1 MEGLRQKC
9 KCNVLAIAIQHND
22 TKVLESLPNIDF
34 ILKDNID
41 FVVQLEKENN
51 GNAIAQFILGYC
63 YDQGI
68 VFEKDLSKGVY
79 YYKLAADQNDPSGQN
94 NLGYCYEEGHGV
106 EQDLSKAV
114 YYYKLA
120 ADQNDSS
127 GQNNLGHC
135 YDEGIGIEQDLSMA
149 VYYYKLAADQNNANG
164 QNNLGLCYKHGYGI
178 EKDLL
183 KAAYYFKLASDQ
195 GIIKAKNRLKSLQTN
210 KDFQDLLLS
219 KYMLLLQEVN
229 ELKKENLELRL
240 RPPNIGGPEYEEAKE
255 RFINHEMEILF
266 GFYYFLLGFKW
277 RNTHSSNQT
286 CGIYNHS
293 CK

>member
-41 FVVQLEKENN
+41 FVVQLEKEHN

-63 YDQGI
+63 YAEGI
-68 VFEKDLSKGVY
+68 VFEHDLSKAVY
-79 YYKLAADQNDPSGQN
+79 YYKLAADQNDSSGQN
-94 NLGYCYEEGHGV
+94 NLGYCYEEGYGV
-106 EQDLSKAV
+106 EQDFSKAV

-135 YDEGIGIEQDLSMA
+135 YDEGIGIEQDLLKA
-149 VYYYKLAADQNNANG
+149 AYYYKLA
-164 QNNLGLCYKHGYGI
+164 C
-178 EKDLL
+178 
-183 KAAYYFKLASDQ
+183 DQ
-195 GIIKAKNRLKSLQTN
+195 GSIKAKNSLKKLQN
-210 KDFQDLLLS
+210 RKEFQDLLLS
-219 KYMLLLQEVN
+219 NYMLLLQEVN

-255 RFINHEMEILF
+255 RFNKH
-266 GFYYFLLGFKW
+266 K
-277 RNTHSSNQT
+277 
-286 CGIYNHS
+286 
-293 CK
+293 K

>member
-41 FVVQLEKENN
+41 FVVQLEKEHN

-63 YDQGI
+63 YAEGI
-68 VFEKDLSKGVY
+68 VFE
-79 YYKLAADQNDPSGQN
+79 
-94 NLGYCYEEGHGV
+94 H
-106 EQDLSKAV
+106 DLSKAV

-135 YDEGIGIEQDLSMA
+135 YDEGIGIEQDLLKA
-149 VYYYKLAADQNNANG
+149 AYYYKLA
-164 QNNLGLCYKHGYGI
+164 C
-178 EKDLL
+178 
-183 KAAYYFKLASDQ
+183 DQ
-195 GIIKAKNRLKSLQTN
+195 GSIKAKNSLKKLQN
-210 KDFQDLLLS
+210 RKEFQDLLLS
-219 KYMLLLQEVN
+219 NYMLLLQEVN

-255 RFINHEMEILF
+255 RFNKH
-266 GFYYFLLGFKW
+266 K
-277 RNTHSSNQT
+277 
-286 CGIYNHS
+286 
-293 CK
+293 K